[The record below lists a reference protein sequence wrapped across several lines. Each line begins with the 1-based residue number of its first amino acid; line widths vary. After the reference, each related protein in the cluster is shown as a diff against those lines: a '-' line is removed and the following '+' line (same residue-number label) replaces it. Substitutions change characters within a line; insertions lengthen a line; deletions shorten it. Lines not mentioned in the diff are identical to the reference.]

1 MRDKGTGISMG
12 FGFVNFET
20 NEAAVS
26 AMNAMNGVQLPQGK
40 LMKISLA
47 RPAWKANIHSN
58 VYVSGLPLSFD
69 EEDILDVFKAFADK
83 IENVRK
89 LRDGRGVFRGIS
101 VIRFDS
107 EEVALEATRKLNG
120 LQFADWP
127 TPMQIRPWRPEFRP
141 ERIDSSISSPSISTP
156 PSSMSPSTPP
166 YTGCGMTTPSPTG
179 LNKLLVPSVDIDK
192 LNESNIS
199 TNSSNGK
206 HAVPHV
212 SNGQKVENW
221 QEIWYR
227 YVESQMKQ
235 FCPPPTPSN
244 SVVPYPPAGLSL
256 NRTRSTP
263 PVVSETVPSL
273 FVFHLP
279 AETTEAQLQALFEP
293 YGSIGSVRVL
303 AGKGYGFVNFQ
314 KLESALAAVSGMNG
328 YKVGNK
334 HLKVEFKKPTTA
346 GTPMASSTPLA
357 AVGGL
362 VAAAAVSPTCH

>member
-1 MRDKGTGISMG
+1 MG
-12 FGFVNFET
+12 FGFVNFES

-69 EEDILDVFKAFADK
+69 EEDILDVFKAFAEK

-89 LRDGRGVFRGIS
+89 LRDGRGIFRGIS

-141 ERIDSSISSPSISTP
+141 ERIDSSISSPSASTP

-179 LNKLLVPSVDIDK
+179 LNKLLVPSVDIDR

-199 TNSSNGK
+199 SNSSNGK
-206 HAVPHV
+206 PHPRPV
-212 SNGQKVENW
+212 GHKAENW
-221 QEIWYR
+221 QEIWYK

-235 FCPPPTPSN
+235 FTPPPTPSA
-244 SVVPYPPAGLSL
+244 YPSMSL
-256 NRTRSTP
+256 NLMRARSS
-263 PVVSETVPSL
+263 PVISETVPSL

-279 AETTEAQLQALFEP
+279 AETTEAQLQALFEQ
-293 YGSIGSVRVL
+293 YGGIVSVRVL

-328 YKVGNK
+328 YKIGNK
-334 HLKVEFKKPTTA
+334 HLKVEFKKPT
-346 GTPMASSTPLA
+346 MMMSSTPMG
-357 AVGGL
+357 AVN
-362 VAAAAVSPTCH
+362 V